1 MFFPIS
7 RLLPGAGAYLRD
19 AVKSVPLLLA
29 AAILASVLQAVPVG
43 ATERPAEPAT
53 KPERLI
59 VRTWGGPWRTTYGE
73 SAAASFTAK
82 TGIPVEFDVTDYNE
96 IQVKIGQ
103 SVGAGNRPPVDV
115 VLTIE
120 SMAYAAQVQRLSVP
134 IDPFMIDSRA
144 ELSSVAIPKGATNYI
159 NISTY
164 SQPIVYDPKQVTLPE
179 SISWEEIFDPKYAG
193 KLFVTN
199 TFSSLLF
206 PVAKMLGLDYRTDDL
221 TPAFDK
227 IATLKGSIGSAGDEE
242 EFIAGM
248 ESGEISIGVTLAATA
263 LELGGLK
270 WIVPQEGV
278 VISSESLYV
287 PAGLPEDVSY
297 WAQLFIGEALSAAN
311 QAKIAAGIGEAPVN
325 LQAAVPDFMQGDAA
339 FPITEADIA
348 RYGIV
353 VPVEI
358 EAKNKDRWQAAYAA
372 AIQR

>member
-1 MFFPIS
+1 MLLTVSRFP
-7 RLLPGAGAYLRD
+7 RGAGARLR
-19 AVKSVPLLLA
+19 AAPKSAALLLA
-29 AAILASVLQAVPVG
+29 AAIMTSVPVL
-43 ATERPAEPAT
+43 PAAANEKPSEPAT

-73 SAAASFTAK
+73 NVAASFTAK

-103 SVGAGNRPPVDV
+103 SVSAGSRPPVDV

-120 SMAYAAQVQRLSVP
+120 SMAYAAQVQNLSAP
-134 IDPFMIDSRA
+134 IDPFMINSRD

-159 NISTY
+159 NVSTY
-164 SQPIVYDPKQVTLPE
+164 SQPIVYDPKRVTLPE
-179 SISWEEIFDPKYAG
+179 SISWAEIFDPKYAD

-199 TFSSLLF
+199 TFPSLLF
-206 PVAKMLGLDYRTDDL
+206 PVAKMLGLDYQTDDL
-221 TPAFDK
+221 TPAFEK
-227 IATLKGSIGSAGDEE
+227 IAELKGNIASAGDEE

-263 LELGGLK
+263 LELEGLK
-270 WIVPQEGV
+270 WIVPKEGV
-278 VISSESLYV
+278 VVSSESLYV

-297 WAQLFIGEALSAAN
+297 WAQVFIGEALSAEN
-311 QAKIAAGIGEAPVN
+311 QAHIAAGIGEAPVN
-325 LQAAVPDFMQGDAA
+325 LQAKVPDFMQGDAA

-353 VPVEI
+353 VPVET
-358 EAKNKDRWQAAYAA
+358 EARNKDRWQAAYAA